1 MKGQRPGEKME
12 SFVERLIR
20 EAQEDGAFDGLP
32 GAGRRLPYRG
42 ERDEAWWIKEKIRR
56 EKLSALPDSM
66 AIRLEAEALVAELD
80 RLSDER
86 VVRERL
92 EALNVRIRRINAT
105 AVSGPPT
112 TLAPFD
118 VEAVVRRWR
127 DRRARGAAR
136 GDRPAGSRGR

>member
-1 MKGQRPGEKME
+1 MHGQKPGEKME

-20 EAQEDGAFDGLP
+20 EAQDDGAFDRLP
-32 GAGRRLPYRG
+32 GAGRPLPYRG
-42 ERDEAWWIKEKIRR
+42 ERDEAWWIKEKLRR
-56 EKLSALPDSM
+56 EKLSALPDAI
-66 AIRLEAEALVAELD
+66 AIRHEAEALVGEIE

-92 EALNVRIRRINAT
+92 EAMNVRIRRINAT

-127 DRRARGAAR
+127 DRRSGP
-136 GDRPAGSRGR
+136 GPGGGEPWGS